1 MRFLALVLVMVL
13 GASAG
18 HADPAVLA
26 AVNAERA
33 AKGRSA
39 LAYDAQLEA
48 AAAAHA
54 QDMARAGF
62 FSHTGS
68 DGSDISVRLQRV
80 GYPFCFGAE
89 NIAAGQRSLN
99 EVMAAWMGSPGHR
112 KNILHRK
119 AEEVGLAQGPGN
131 HWVMVLGT
139 RC

>member
-1 MRFLALVLVMVL
+1 MRCLALVVTLVL
-13 GASAG
+13 SASAG
-18 HADPAVLA
+18 QADPAVLA

-39 LAYDAQLEA
+39 LIYDAQLEA
-48 AAAAHA
+48 AAVAHA

-68 DGSDISVRLQRV
+68 DGSNIGVRLKRV

-99 EVMAAWMGSPGHR
+99 QVMAAWMGSTGHR

-119 AEEVGLAQGPGN
+119 AEAVGVAQGPGN
-131 HWVMVLGT
+131 RWVMVLGA